1 MFLFGRKPKSE
12 SESKPVQRER
22 MLTVDGIGEVRVVQS
37 LRAKRISLAV
47 NGAGR
52 VRLTYPRGVSQARA
66 LEFLMTRT
74 AWVAA
79 ARERI
84 ARRAAENPP
93 KEYTPEQIAAMR
105 RAAHQDL
112 PPRVA
117 AIAARTGLKYN
128 KLSIRA
134 ARTKW
139 GSCSGRNDISLSLY
153 MMLLPDRLRD
163 YVIIHELCHTV
174 HHNHSPRFHALV
186 DSLVGG
192 RERELDKE
200 LKKYRIR

>member
-1 MFLFGRKPKSE
+1 MLLFGRKTKSA
-12 SESKPVQRER
+12 QRDET
-22 MLTVDGIGEVRVVQS
+22 LCIEGIGEVRVVQS
-37 LRAKRISLAV
+37 ARARRVSLSVSA
-47 NGAGR
+47 AGR
-52 VRLTYPRGVSQARA
+52 VRLTYPRGVSRERA
-66 LEFLMTRT
+66 LEFLSTR
-74 AWVAA
+74 AEWIAA
-79 ARERI
+79 ARERQ
-84 ARRAAENPP
+84 AARAAERPRI
-93 KEYTPEQIAAMR
+93 EYTPEQIASMR
-105 RAAHQDL
+105 RAAHLDL

-128 KLSIRA
+128 RLSIRA

-153 MMLLPDRLRD
+153 MMMLPDRLRD

-186 DSLVGG
+186 DSLTGG
-192 RERELDKE
+192 RERELDRE

>member
-1 MFLFGRKPKSE
+1 MPLFGRKT
-12 SESKPVQRER
+12 KPAQRDET
-22 MLTVDGIGEVRVVQS
+22 LCIEGIGEVRVVQS
-37 LRAKRISLAV
+37 ARARRVSLSVSA
-47 NGAGR
+47 AGR
-52 VRLTYPRGVSQARA
+52 VRLTYPRGVSRERA
-66 LEFLMTRT
+66 LEFLSTR
-74 AWVAA
+74 AEWIAA
-79 ARERI
+79 ARERQ
-84 ARRAAENPP
+84 AARAAERPRI
-93 KEYTPEQIAAMR
+93 EYTPEQIASMR
-105 RAAHQDL
+105 RAAHLDL

-128 KLSIRA
+128 RLSIRA

-186 DSLVGG
+186 DSLTGG
-192 RERELDKE
+192 RERELDRE